1 MKYLTLEIPSKLC
14 RIKKKEENMKKL
26 LIVIAILLFVVAA
39 EAKRYRSLVEVEPK
53 ASLYIGSVRF
63 GLGCDI
69 LINPLKTVGFR
80 FSGTTQFYL
89 NHGGSLDA
97 LFYFPMR
104 DMQPYVHAGFGFYV
118 IDPDPGDSNTFFTI
132 RGGLGLSYPWSR
144 GANLFV
150 EPGVIITD
158 PGDRGDTD
166 VIFRLSVGARF
177 GILK

>member
-1 MKYLTLEIPSKLC
+1 
-14 RIKKKEENMKKL
+14 MKKI

-39 EAKRYRSLVEVEPK
+39 EAKRSRSLVEVEPK

-69 LINPLKTVGFR
+69 LINPLKTVAFR
-80 FSGTTQFYL
+80 FSGTELSFGDDLTQFCL
-89 NHGGSLDA
+89 NFSFLNSSLDA
-97 LFYFPMR
+97 LIYFPMR
-104 DMQPYVHAGFGFYV
+104 EMQPYVHTGIGFLML
-118 IDPDPGDSNTFFTI
+118 DPDPGDSNTFFTI
-132 RGGLGLSYPWSR
+132 RGGLGLNYPWRR

-150 EPGVIITD
+150 EPGIIITD
-158 PGDRGDTD
+158 LGDWGDGTD

>member
-1 MKYLTLEIPSKLC
+1 
-14 RIKKKEENMKKL
+14 MKKL

-80 FSGTTQFYL
+80 FSGTELSFGNDYTQFYL

-104 DMQPYVHAGFGFYV
+104 GMQPYVHAGIGFLV
-118 IDPDPGDSNTFFTI
+118 LDTDPGDSNTFFTI
-132 RGGLGLSYPWSR
+132 RGGLGLNYPWSR
-144 GANLFV
+144 GTNLFV

-158 PGDRGDTD
+158 PGDWGDTD

>member
-1 MKYLTLEIPSKLC
+1 
-14 RIKKKEENMKKL
+14 MKKI
-26 LIVIAILLFVVAA
+26 LIVIAMLLFVVAA

-69 LINPLKTVGFR
+69 LVNPLKTVGFR
-80 FSGTTQFYL
+80 FGLTELSFGDDQTQFHL
-89 NHGGSLDA
+89 NFSFLNSSLDA

-104 DMQPYVHAGFGFYV
+104 GMQPYVHTGIGFLML
-118 IDPDPGDSNTFFTI
+118 DTDPGGSNTFFTI
-132 RGGLGLSYPWSR
+132 RGGLGLNYPWSR

-158 PGDRGDTD
+158 LGDLDTD
-166 VIFRLSVGARF
+166 VTFRLSIGARF
-177 GILK
+177 GVLK